1 MFIDIAMEIGPD
13 YEKFGTLLLEDT
25 NGNKV
30 KIIRMSKRDDPVDII
45 DEILQQWLQGK
56 GRRPVTWRTL
66 MKCLRDID
74 LNVLAD
80 KIDYSLSKQEL

>member
-13 YEKFGTLLLEDT
+13 YEKFGTLLLEDM

-30 KIIRMSKRDDPVDII
+30 KIIRMSKRDDPVDIT

-56 GRRPVTWRTL
+56 GRMPVTWRTL

-80 KIDYSLSKQEL
+80 KIDHSLSKQEL